1 MATKIFTRTFKTGIL
16 SNAII
21 HAGKNG
27 TNMET
32 KGKDTKPNGIGG
44 NGISSNGIIQG
55 TIWKQ
60 LLGFFFPIL
69 LGTFFQQLYNTV
81 DAIVVGNL
89 LGKEALAAV
98 GGGTAFVVSL
108 LIGFFTGLASGATVV
123 ISQYYGAQDED
134 QVHKAIHNAFALSL
148 VGGVFVSVAGYATAE
163 PLLKAIS
170 TPYDI
175 MPLAL
180 RYIHIYF
187 AGGLATVMY
196 NMGAGIFRAF
206 GDSKRPL
213 YFLIAGCLLNIVLD
227 IVFVG
232 PLHMGV
238 EGAAYATV
246 LSQVLSLILVIV
258 FLRKRTDCCRLV
270 YKDIRFE
277 RQMLAKTVYIG
288 LPAGIQAVLYTVSN
302 LIIQTAINGFGTNAA
317 AAWAAY
323 GKLDSLFWMIISAF
337 GIAITTFVGQNYG
350 AGQIDRA
357 KKGVRECIAMSL
369 GATLI
374 IEALYISFSR
384 YGFMLFASD
393 ADVIDVG
400 IGILNSIA
408 PFYFTYILIEILSG
422 AIRGTG
428 KALMPTI
435 FTVFGICI
443 LRVLWIRTIPPIYGT
458 LNSVMACYPATWIVT
473 SLAFLAY
480 YLFGNVYSQAKAS
493 TISKTDVSEG

>member
-1 MATKIFTRTFKTGIL
+1 
-16 SNAII
+16 
-21 HAGKNG
+21 
-27 TNMET
+27 MET
-32 KGKDTKPNGIGG
+32 KSKDKRLGDIN
-44 NGISSNGIIQG
+44 SNGITQG

-81 DAIVVGNL
+81 DAIIVGNL

-98 GGGTAFVVSL
+98 GGGTGTVINL

-123 ISQYYGAQDED
+123 ISQYYGAKEED
-134 QVHKAIHNAFALSL
+134 SVHKAIHNAFALSIA
-148 VGGVFVSVAGYATAE
+148 GGILISIAGYATAE
-163 PLLKAIS
+163 RLLKAIS
-170 TPYDI
+170 TPEDI

-187 AGGLATVMY
+187 AGGTATVMY

-206 GDSKRPL
+206 GDSRRPL

-227 IVFVG
+227 IAFVG

-246 LSQVLSLILVIV
+246 LPQVLSLVLVIV
-258 FLRKRTDCCRLV
+258 FLRRRTDCCRLV

-277 RQMLAKTVYIG
+277 RQMLAKTIYIG
-288 LPAGIQAVLYTVSN
+288 LPAGIQAILYTVSN
-302 LIIQTAINGFGTNAA
+302 LIIQNAINGFGTNAA
-317 AAWAAY
+317 AAWAAF
-323 GKLDSLFWMIISAF
+323 GKLDSLFWMTLSAF

-350 AGQIDRA
+350 AGQIERS
-357 KKGVRECIAMSL
+357 KKGVRECLLMSL
-369 GATLI
+369 GATLL

-393 ADVIDVG
+393 AAVIDTGV
-400 IGILNSIA
+400 GILNSIA

-435 FTVFGICI
+435 FTTFGICI
-443 LRVLWIRTIPPIYGT
+443 LRVVWIRIVPPIYGT
-458 LNSVMACYPATWIVT
+458 LNSVVASYPATWIVT
-473 SLAFLAY
+473 SLAFLVY
-480 YLFGNVYSQAKAS
+480 YLFGNVYSPAKAP
-493 TISKTDVSEG
+493 TVSKTDVSEN

>member
-1 MATKIFTRTFKTGIL
+1 
-16 SNAII
+16 
-21 HAGKNG
+21 
-27 TNMET
+27 MET
-32 KGKDTKPNGIGG
+32 KGKDTRLGDIN
-44 NGISSNGIIQG
+44 SNGITQG

-81 DAIVVGNL
+81 DAIVVGNI

-98 GGGTAFVVSL
+98 GGGTGFAVSL
-108 LIGFFTGLASGATVV
+108 LIGFFTGLSSGATVV
-123 ISQYYGAQDED
+123 ISQYYGAKDED
-134 QVHKAIHNAFALSL
+134 RVHKAIHNAFALSL
-148 VGGVFVSVAGYATAE
+148 AGGVLISVAGYITAE

-170 TPYDI
+170 TPQDI

-180 RYIHIYF
+180 RYMHIYF

-213 YFLIAGCLLNIVLD
+213 YFLIAGCVLNIVLD

-238 EGAAYATV
+238 AGAAYATV
-246 LSQVLSLILVIV
+246 LSQVLSLVLVIV
-258 FLRKRTDCCRLV
+258 FLRRRTDCCHLV

-277 RQMLAKTVYIG
+277 RQMLGKTIYIG
-288 LPAGIQAVLYTVSN
+288 LPAGLQAVLYTISN
-302 LIIQTAINGFGTNAA
+302 LMIQASINGFGTNAA

-350 AGQIDRA
+350 AGQIERS
-357 KKGVRECIAMSL
+357 KKGVRECLLLSL
-369 GATLI
+369 GATLV
-374 IEALYISFSR
+374 IEAIYISLSR

-393 ADVIDVG
+393 ADVIDAGV
-400 IGILNSIA
+400 GILNCIA

-435 FTVFGICI
+435 FTVFGICV
-443 LRVLWIRTIPPIYGT
+443 LRVLWLRIVPPIYGT

-473 SLAFLAY
+473 SLAFLVY
-480 YLFGNVYSQAKAS
+480 YLFGNVYSQAKA
-493 TISKTDVSEG
+493 TAISKTDTPET